1 MILRFGKSMAVSY
14 YPGYVAGL
22 RSRGLLLPFVNVEF
36 YQTILTQAGQNLFS
50 NFSLLKVAS
59 CKLGGLKFIM

>member
-22 RSRGLLLPFVNVEF
+22 GSRGLLLLFVNVE
-36 YQTILTQAGQNLFS
+36 ILSDYFDPS
-50 NFSLLKVAS
+50 RSKSVF
-59 CKLGGLKFIM
+59 